1 MASQTTDKPQPAG
14 SPAIKTRRFS
24 VSLVWIVPIVAVL
37 VGISLVVHSILQQ
50 GPSITITFKTGS
62 GLTANKT
69 DVKYRN
75 VVIGQVT
82 DVELSDDQ
90 KSVNATI
97 KLSKQAESFTRED
110 SQFWVVRPRI
120 GAGGVSGIDT
130 LLSGDYIGADIGQSD
145 TRANRFTGL
154 ENPPP
159 ITYGE
164 PGKRFTLHT
173 QDLGSLD
180 IGSPVYYRKIPVGQ
194 VVAYALD
201 ADGKGVNIDV
211 FVHAPNDAYVT
222 ENTRFWNA
230 SGIDVSVG
238 ANGFALK
245 TESLSSML
253 VGGIAFLAPPYSP
266 NDKPADEEHSY
277 ELFADQQTAL
287 APPNGKAQYLNLR
300 FDQAL
305 RGLTVGAPVEFLGI
319 EFGKVVSINL
329 DFDEKKRSFPVNVG
343 IVIYPQRLGE
353 ANTKMLTVLKH
364 DPNDEAGGV
373 RLIGSFIEHGLRAQA
388 RSGNLLTGQLYIA
401 LDFFPKADKVVFDP
415 NLRPVSI
422 PTIPGNL
429 EQLQEKLEG
438 IVNKINQL
446 PIERIAGNLD
456 GSLVELRKGLGQ
468 FNAKTLPGV
477 QNTLAD
483 VSKTLQSASSTLA
496 EDSPQREQ
504 LTQTLDELSRM
515 SRSLREP
522 LGLPGT
528 PSRIPDSWSPR
539 QRCAIGP
546 ARATAQMTTGATTMA
561 LPLKITLLTGL
572 LLLTACRSE
581 PIQFHTLTPVQ
592 RSNASL
598 AAGARS
604 GLKASR
610 SRHRSTGHRLSSAR
624 VTAAWPFSR
633 RNGGLPAWWMSCAAR
648 WWINS
653 PAAGKTWRCALR
665 SSALTR
671 SPGSTPCSTSNG
683 GFARRARTNARR

>member
-1 MASQTTDKPQPAG
+1 MTSHPTDTPQAPG

-50 GPSITITFKTGS
+50 GPTITLNFKTGS

-69 DVKYRN
+69 EVKYRN

-82 DVELSDDQ
+82 DVALSDDQ
-90 KSVNATI
+90 KSVNATVQ
-97 KLSKQAESFTRED
+97 LAKQAESFTRAD

-130 LLSGDYIGADIGQSD
+130 LLSGDYIGADIGQSE
-145 TRANRFTGL
+145 TRAKQFKGL

-173 QDLGSLD
+173 QTLGSLD
-180 IGSPVYYRKIPVGQ
+180 IGSPVYYRKIEVGQ
-194 VVAYALD
+194 VVAYELD
-201 ADGKGVNIDV
+201 AEGKGVNVEV

-230 SGIDVSVG
+230 SGIDLSVG

-253 VGGIAFLAPPYSP
+253 VGGIAFRAPPYSQ
-266 NDKPADEEHSY
+266 NDKPADEARTF
-277 ELFADQQTAL
+277 ELFDDQDSAL
-287 APPNGKAQYLNLR
+287 APPNGEGQYMALR

-305 RGLTVGAPVEFLGI
+305 RGLKVGAPVEFLGV

-329 DFDEKKRSFPVNVG
+329 DFDTKKRSFPLNVG
-343 IVIYPQRLGE
+343 IVIYPQLLGQ
-353 ANTKMLTVLKH
+353 AHTKLLKVMNP
-364 DPNDEAGGV
+364 DPNDEAAGV
-373 RLIGSFIEHGLRAQA
+373 RLIGSFIENGLRAQA

-401 LDFFPKADKVVFDP
+401 LDFYPKADKVKFDP
-415 NLRPVSI
+415 SLRPVSI

-429 EQLQEKLEG
+429 EQLQEKLEN

-456 GSLVELRKGLGQ
+456 SNLVELRKGLTQ
-468 FNAKTLPGV
+468 FNAKTLPSV

-504 LTQTLDELSRM
+504 LTQTLDELGRM
-515 SRSLREP
+515 SRSLRELSDYLGRHPESLIRGRPDNAAP
-522 LGLPGT
+522 LDLQGP
-528 PSRIPDSWSPR
+528 PR
-539 QRCAIGP
+539 
-546 ARATAQMTTGATTMA
+546 
-561 LPLKITLLTGL
+561 K
-572 LLLTACRSE
+572 
-581 PIQFHTLTPVQ
+581 
-592 RSNASL
+592 
-598 AAGARS
+598 
-604 GLKASR
+604 
-610 SRHRSTGHRLSSAR
+610 
-624 VTAAWPFSR
+624 
-633 RNGGLPAWWMSCAAR
+633 
-648 WWINS
+648 
-653 PAAGKTWRCALR
+653 
-665 SSALTR
+665 
-671 SPGSTPCSTSNG
+671 
-683 GFARRARTNARR
+683 

>member
-1 MASQTTDKPQPAG
+1 MTSPTPDTPQSPG
-14 SPAIKTRRFS
+14 SPAVKTRRFS

-37 VGISLVVHSILQQ
+37 VGISLVVHSVLQQ
-50 GPSITITFKTGS
+50 GPTIILNFKTGS

-69 DVKYRN
+69 EVKYRN

-82 DVELSDDQ
+82 EVALSDDQ
-90 KSVNATI
+90 KSVNATV
-97 KLSKQAESFTRED
+97 KLAKQAESFTRAD

-130 LLSGDYIGADIGQSD
+130 LLSGDYIGADIGQSE
-145 TRANRFTGL
+145 TRAKQFTGL

-173 QDLGSLD
+173 QNLGSLD
-180 IGSPVYYRKIPVGQ
+180 IGSPVYYRKIEVGQ
-194 VVAYALD
+194 VVAYKLD
-201 ADGKGVNIDV
+201 AEGKGVDIEV
-211 FVHAPNDAYVT
+211 FVHAPNDVYVT

-230 SGIDVSVG
+230 SGIDLSVG

-266 NDKPADEEHSY
+266 NDKPAGEERTF
-277 ELFADQQTAL
+277 ELFDDQLAAL
-287 APPNGKAQYLNLR
+287 APPNGQGQYMSLR

-305 RGLTVGAPVEFLGI
+305 RGLKVGAPVEFLGV

-329 DFDEKKRSFPVNVG
+329 DFDAKKRSFPLNVG
-343 IVIYPQRLGE
+343 IVIYPQLLGQ
-353 ANTKMLTVLKH
+353 AHTKLLETMNH

-373 RLIGSFIEHGLRAQA
+373 RLIGTFIENGLRAQA

-401 LDFFPKADKVVFDP
+401 LDFYPKAEKVAFDP
-415 NLRPVSI
+415 KARPVSI

-429 EQLQEKLEG
+429 EQLQEKLEN

-456 GSLVELRKGLGQ
+456 SNLVELRKGLTQ

-504 LTQTLDELSRM
+504 LTQTLDELGRM
-515 SRSLREP
+515 SRSLRELSDYLGRHPESLIRGRPDNAAP
-522 LGLPGT
+522 LDLQGP
-528 PSRIPDSWSPR
+528 PR
-539 QRCAIGP
+539 
-546 ARATAQMTTGATTMA
+546 
-561 LPLKITLLTGL
+561 K
-572 LLLTACRSE
+572 
-581 PIQFHTLTPVQ
+581 
-592 RSNASL
+592 
-598 AAGARS
+598 
-604 GLKASR
+604 
-610 SRHRSTGHRLSSAR
+610 
-624 VTAAWPFSR
+624 
-633 RNGGLPAWWMSCAAR
+633 
-648 WWINS
+648 
-653 PAAGKTWRCALR
+653 
-665 SSALTR
+665 
-671 SPGSTPCSTSNG
+671 
-683 GFARRARTNARR
+683 